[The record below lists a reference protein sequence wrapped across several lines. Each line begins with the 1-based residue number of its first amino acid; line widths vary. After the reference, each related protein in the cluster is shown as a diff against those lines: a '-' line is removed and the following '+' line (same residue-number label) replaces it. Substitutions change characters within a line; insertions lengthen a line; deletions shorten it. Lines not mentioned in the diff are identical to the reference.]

1 MMIPTFWTNTQ
12 PLRSQRK
19 KTRTLRNFMPGSFQA
34 ERFEL
39 AKEAIY
45 QHRQNIQPTKI
56 VETPVVA
63 AFQEEKAKNV
73 IKKTAEVIKAKKT
86 QKVAELVTPAK
97 ITDYVSSEVK
107 HFQEFTQLGPLRK
120 VAPYAV
126 GIAVGLDVLASREK
140 AAPFGG
146 MAVGGLAW
154 ILTRG
159 KVSRGNGLLIGAA
172 GYGVGRIAAGALSAV
187 HSGSLEGLP
196 EQGEAVRGRHRLTQ
210 FGSGF
215 TGLSTR
221 FDVFSRTAAASLKKT
236 INVLGDTFP
245 GIRKTLNVNQ
255 AIDPLGSTLGKTLG
269 SGSGITSAGNQI
281 EKLTPNS
288 NYVEKWYGIYQE
300 SQIRGAAQKAI
311 IDAQKSQGTWESL
324 LPSVKQ
330 DPFIYKGV
338 QKKSNQ
344 MMEFSVKDVN
354 KALVDYAT
362 EKGIKNPP
370 IFWGTQNRTSK
381 MKPMISESAYAE
393 RTSRISSISAY
404 PTLAESPRDI
414 SGLDTM
420 MHPTLTPEDIRLEG
434 VIGRLSGSGFSV
446 GRANLGQNFKTTTLE
461 TSRTVNLSEMK
472 ISKTLNVNGR
482 DPVSKRE
489 MLQTLNSPVPVYPDP
504 VNPLKGTTIEVAANG
519 TMISGTGRVSTH
531 QLHATA
537 AKMKR
542 MRSDFAESHSNNSLY
557 RRGHPRIL
565 EGFRTQNRKATFG
578 SESILGKS
586 ASMNMVAANRKERTD
601 FGTGWDP
608 MKKVAQK
615 VLGLDFSKMQ
625 APAVEMYMKSFL
637 KRDDIFSA
645 LESGTVLRKL
655 GEGGIGSVE
664 EMETSLFG
672 ETFKYA
678 RKQAAD
684 IKAPDGSILATGK
697 EVLEDEF
704 KGLQALQHSISPT
717 PYRTVTRAVGEDTK
731 HFLYMEGIEDA
742 ISGNKAMRI
751 QGGFTQKQMD
761 DLTQGVNELASKG
774 LYHGDLKGGN
784 ILIEKEGRLVLF
796 DPFPNRLIYGGWK
809 NVASESEIKAI
820 QLAQDEFSLKRI
832 QQGGNIEDL
841 KTDLGVASNAIVY
854 SAVGQNVAKSLY
866 DVNDWGHV
874 QSYAG
879 AIYRKSKTTHIAEK
893 IGFDPYNVP
902 DMPPIRPGPPIPTE
916 HQAMRR
922 RQLAKVAEQV
932 EQRESLHLKSMQ
944 QMQVNNQSSSTRHQS
959 MSQVGGVPGVDI
971 ATVRPGRMATS
982 SDMATA
988 RPGSV
993 NRNS

>member
-1 MMIPTFWTNTQ
+1 MIPTFWTNTQ
-12 PLRSQRK
+12 LLRNQRK
-19 KTRTLRNFMPGSFQA
+19 KTRTLRKFMPGSFQA

-45 QHRQNIQPTKI
+45 QHRQNIQVTKI

-73 IKKTAEVIKAKKT
+73 IKKTAEIIKAKKT
-86 QKVAELVTPAK
+86 QKVAELITPAK
-97 ITDYVSSEVK
+97 ITDYVSSEIK
-107 HFQEFTQLGPLRK
+107 HFQEFTQSGPLRK
-120 VAPYAV
+120 VAPYAI

-172 GYGVGRIAAGALSAV
+172 GYGVGRIASGALSAV

-196 EQGEAVRGRHRLTQ
+196 EQGEAVKGRHRLTQ

-221 FDVFSRTAAASLKKT
+221 FDAFSRTAAASLKKT

-269 SGSGITSAGNQI
+269 SGGGVTSAGNQI
-281 EKLTPNS
+281 EKLAPNS
-288 NYVEKWYGIYQE
+288 NYIEKWYGIYQE
-300 SQIRGAAQKAI
+300 SQIRGAAQQAI

-330 DPFIYKGV
+330 DSFIYKGV
-338 QKKSNQ
+338 KKKSNQ

-354 KALVDYAT
+354 KALFDYAT
-362 EKGIKNPP
+362 EKGIKDPP
-370 IFWGTQNRTSK
+370 IFWGKQNRTSK

-446 GRANLGQNFKTTTLE
+446 GRTNLGQNFKTITLE

-482 DPVSKRE
+482 DPVSRRE
-489 MLQTLNSPVPVYPDP
+489 MLQTLNSPIPVYPDP
-504 VNPLKGTTIEVAANG
+504 INPLKGTTIEVATNG

-578 SESILGKS
+578 SESVLGKA
-586 ASMNMVAANRKERTD
+586 ASMNMVAASRKERTD

-608 MKKVAQK
+608 LKKIAQT

-625 APAVEMYMKSFL
+625 APVVEMYMKSFL
-637 KRDDIFSA
+637 KRDDFLSA
-645 LESGTVLRKL
+645 LESGAVIRKL

-664 EMETSLFG
+664 EMETTFLG
-672 ETFKYA
+672 KTFKYA
-678 RKQAAD
+678 RKRVD
-684 IKAPDGSILATGK
+684 DLKDPSGNVLATGGQILQDEA
-697 EVLEDEF
+697 EVLR
-704 KGLQALQHSISPT
+704 GLQHSISPT
-717 PYRTVTRAVGEDTK
+717 PYASVTKQIGKEEK
-731 HFLYMEGIEDA
+731 HYLYMEAIEEA
-742 ISGNKAMRI
+742 MSGSKAMRV
-751 QGGFTQKQMD
+751 QGGFTQKQID
-761 DLTQGVNELASKG
+761 DLSEGVKELKSKG
-774 LYHGDLKGGN
+774 LHHGDIKGGN
-784 ILIEKEGRLVLF
+784 ILIDKEGRMVLF
-796 DPFPNRLIYGGWK
+796 DPFPNRLVYGGWD
-809 NVASESEIKAI
+809 NVASRSEIKAI
-820 QLAQDEFSLKRI
+820 QSAADELTINRI
-832 QQGGNIEDL
+832 RQGGDL
-841 KTDLGVASNAIVY
+841 EILRDDLNLISNSLPYA
-854 SAVGQNVAKSLY
+854 AVGQKQSKSLY
-866 DVNDWGHV
+866 DIDDWEGV
-874 QSYAG
+874 QTFASS
-879 AIYRKSKTTHIAEK
+879 IFRRSKTEHVASN
-893 IGFDPYNVP
+893 IGLDVYDVP
-902 DMPPIRPGPPIPTE
+902 AFRPIQPGPIIPTE
-916 HQAMRR
+916 EQATVR
-922 RQLAKVAEQV
+922 RQAERIRHITK
-932 EQRESLHLKSMQ
+932 QREALHLKSMQ
-944 QMQVNNQSSSTRHQS
+944 QMQANNQSSSTRHKS
-959 MSQVGGVPGVDI
+959 MSQVGGVPGADVVTVRSGRMAASSDK
-971 ATVRPGRMATS
+971 ATVRPGS
-982 SDMATA
+982 I
-988 RPGSV
+988 